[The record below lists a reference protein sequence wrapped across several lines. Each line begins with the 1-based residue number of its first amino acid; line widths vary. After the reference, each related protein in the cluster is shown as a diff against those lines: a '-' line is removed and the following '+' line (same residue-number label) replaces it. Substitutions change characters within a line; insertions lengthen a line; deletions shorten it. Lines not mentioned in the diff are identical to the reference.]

1 VRRVIARLLRV
12 SPALVIAMLAL
23 FVALTGTAVATTSA
37 LITGK
42 QIKNSSITGLDVKN
56 KSLTPKDFKG
66 SVRGPRG
73 LTGPKGDKGDKGDPG
88 APNPNAAN
96 SELLDGL
103 DSTQFQKVPT
113 APQHLVYP
121 GSAVIDGDG
130 AGRVQTFV
138 QQTGAAGNQQ
148 WCARTGG
155 AGFDFMPVELPQ
167 GVVVTSITANYGD
180 DAANSNPNGTAYFTR
195 MSLFGSGGAYRDV
208 FVDSLPNNANA
219 GSLSSATDSTPT
231 SVAEATIDN
240 TKYTYNI
247 ILDLGT
253 ATAICAVDVTY
264 TVAPGFD
271 AAAVERQTH
280 PSKQSTLP

>member
-1 VRRVIARLLRV
+1 M
-12 SPALVIAMLAL
+12 SPALVVAMLAL
-23 FVALTGTAVATTSA
+23 FVGLTGTAVSATSA

-56 KSLTPKDFKG
+56 KSLTPKDFRG

-73 LTGPKGDKGDKGDPG
+73 LTGLQGPQGPQGPAG

-113 APQHLVYP
+113 SPQHLVYP

-138 QQTGAAGNQQ
+138 QQTGATTNRQ

-155 AGFDFMPVELPQ
+155 GGFDFMPVELPQ
-167 GVVVTSITANYGD
+167 GAVVTSITANYGD
-180 DAANSNPNGTAYFTR
+180 DAATATGNGTAYLTR
-195 MSLFGSGGAYRDV
+195 MSLFGSGGVYSDV
-208 FVDSLPNNANA
+208 FVDTLPNNVNA

-271 AAAVERQTH
+271 SAAVERDAH
-280 PSKQSTLP
+280 PSQRSTLP